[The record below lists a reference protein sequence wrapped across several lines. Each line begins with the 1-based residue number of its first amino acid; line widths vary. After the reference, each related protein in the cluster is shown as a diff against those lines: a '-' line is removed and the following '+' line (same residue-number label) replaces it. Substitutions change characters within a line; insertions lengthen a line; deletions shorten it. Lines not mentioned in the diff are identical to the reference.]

1 MDTKISSGFLQNFSG
16 KYQIDA
22 NQEMKSSEDCLKRDY
37 AVGML
42 LGANDNDVN
51 KASAKKLNEFMNG
64 EYKTNPSAPCK
75 LDIVVD
81 DKYDKDFEKL
91 MDTVGQKF
99 SKVG

>member
-1 MDTKISSGFLQNFSG
+1 MNTSIASGFSQNFAG
-16 KYQIDA
+16 RYQFDA
-22 NQEMKSSEDCLKRDY
+22 NQEMESAEDCLKRDS
-37 AVGML
+37 AVGAL
-42 LGANDNDVN
+42 LGVNNNDVN
-51 KASAKKLNEFMNG
+51 KASAKKLNDFMNG

-91 MDTVGQKF
+91 MNTVGQKF